1 MDEAA
6 HDPRVPKGALIAVAV
21 VFFFTIAAAATVRIT
36 GQGGVHMTLPALVES
51 RDLRFEDG
59 KDGAVLVLDANNR
72 ELITALEP
80 GTYGFVR
87 VVMRGMARERKVA
100 AVNAEPV
107 FRLARYV
114 NGQVTLTDLATNK
127 LIDLNAFGSSNL
139 DAFARLMNIK
149 GSSK

>member
-1 MDEAA
+1 
-6 HDPRVPKGALIAVAV
+6 
-21 VFFFTIAAAATVRIT
+21 
-36 GQGGVHMTLPALVES
+36 
-51 RDLRFEDG
+51 
-59 KDGAVLVLDANNR
+59 
-72 ELITALEP
+72 
-80 GTYGFVR
+80 
-87 VVMRGMARERKVA
+87 MRGMARERKIA